1 MLIKGAIGTHGH
13 PFAGIVTKLQRAD
26 ENIAHLHAEIMRFFE
41 DSDYPVIPNPNDR
54 GWQEAVDYH
63 AKLRIPLRFSVLAG
77 ETVHH
82 LRSSLDHIAWVF
94 SSDDARLRHENALG
108 FPILEIAPADKKE
121 VSRYERQIQGIDN
134 ARVKQLILELQ
145 PYQPG
150 NGGPDNPL
158 CIVHNMDRFD
168 KHRELVIVDS
178 CANVIFPGANAEIA
192 AKAAAYA
199 QGKTLSA
206 GDVAAI
212 QRAVKQDAVV
222 LPQVAFAKFGNR
234 GTQFIVPALNNLL
247 NAVSDVV
254 ELFAKEI

>member
-26 ENIAHLHAEIMRFFE
+26 ENIANLHAEIMRFLE
-41 DSDYPVIPNPNDR
+41 ESDYPVIPNPNDK
-54 GWQEAVDYH
+54 GWQDAVDYH
-63 AKLRIPLRFSVLAG
+63 RKLRIPLRFSVLAG

-82 LRSSLDHIAWVF
+82 LRSSLDHIVWVF
-94 SSDDARLRHENALG
+94 STDDARLKHENALG
-108 FPILEIAPADKKE
+108 FPILEIAPVDKNA
-121 VSRYERQIQGIDN
+121 VSRYDRQIQGIDN
-134 ARVKQLILELQ
+134 ARVKKLILELQ

-158 CIVHNMDRFD
+158 CIIHDMDRFD

-178 CANVIFPGANAEIA
+178 CANVIFPGASTEIA

-199 QGKTLSA
+199 QGETLSTA
-206 GDVAAI
+206 DVAAV

-222 LPQVAFAKFGNR
+222 LPQVAFPKFGNR
-234 GTQFIVPALNNLL
+234 GTQFVVPALKHLL
-247 NAVSDVV
+247 DAVSDVV